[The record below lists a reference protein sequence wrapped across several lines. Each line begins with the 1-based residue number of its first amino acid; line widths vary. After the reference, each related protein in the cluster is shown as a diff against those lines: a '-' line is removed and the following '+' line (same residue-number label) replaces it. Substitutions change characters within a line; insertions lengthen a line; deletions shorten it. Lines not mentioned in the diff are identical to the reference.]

1 LFTGCDWSYRLKD
14 KDILDRFHDTSS
26 KAIHTGSFSY
36 QIIAW
41 YLLFYL
47 YDLDIRAGSSF
58 ESLLTEIEGLKNNR
72 KLVII
77 VGEVVV
83 DTETLVA
90 QTRNRMWRALTGHYK
105 YDSSLKDSQN
115 FVFNHV
121 NSKISLVIMYA
132 DLEPIRKVV
141 DIS

>member
-1 LFTGCDWSYRLKD
+1 MFTGCDWSYSLKD
-14 KDILDRFHDTSS
+14 KDILDRFHDISS

-72 KLVII
+72 KLEVIAEDDKLCI
-77 VGEVVV
+77 I
-83 DTETLVA
+83 L
-90 QTRNRMWRALTGHYK
+90 
-105 YDSSLKDSQN
+105 
-115 FVFNHV
+115 VFNQHQISV
-121 NSKISLVIMYA
+121 NH
-132 DLEPIRKVV
+132 
-141 DIS
+141 DISTSTKG